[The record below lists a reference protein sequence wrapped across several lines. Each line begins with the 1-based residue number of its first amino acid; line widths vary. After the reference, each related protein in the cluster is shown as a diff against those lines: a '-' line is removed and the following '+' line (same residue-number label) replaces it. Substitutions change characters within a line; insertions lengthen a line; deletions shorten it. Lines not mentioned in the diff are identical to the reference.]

1 MAQNGE
7 FLFDFD
13 SSFSLSRVFKLTK
26 HDTNDFQVCCRKSAH
41 WLLGQKWRMTGFRQ
55 QKAFFDQCKSL
66 YAGHKTIKADLAK
79 KSNAAKFMIY
89 CIWERMVSAKQGSK
103 LLNEL
108 AKELDDRVKRY
119 LSKLNVS
126 SEPS

>member
-7 FLFDFD
+7 SLFDFD

-55 QKAFFDQCKSL
+55 HKAFFDQCKSL
-66 YAGHKTIKADLAK
+66 YASHKTIKLELAK

-89 CIWERMVSAKQGSK
+89 CVWERMVSAKQGSK
-103 LLNEL
+103 LFNEL
-108 AKELDDRVKRY
+108 AKELINIVITYKVP
-119 LSKLNVS
+119 K
-126 SEPS
+126 